1 MIPVKCSDL
10 KVDYSE
16 IYNNMGLG
24 TNTPDAVTKNTTELY
39 LKEALLRL
47 KPRFEYHIVNGS
59 LCEETL
65 TLSVNECSAEFQ
77 VGHIISRGLN
87 KSKQFAIFVASVG
100 PEYTAWTAELSQK
113 GDVFVNFVVD
123 CIGSAIVE
131 SVADYME
138 KCLQTEL
145 DLNGLK
151 RTNRF
156 SPGYCGWHVKEQHM
170 LFSLFPEK
178 NPCQI
183 ELTDSSLMIPI
194 KSVSGVIGIGTDV
207 RYLPYSCNLCNF
219 AMCYKRKKKQ

>member
-1 MIPVKCSDL
+1 MVPVKCTDL

-24 TNTPDAVTKNTTELY
+24 TNTPDAVTENTTELH

-47 KPRFEYHIVNGS
+47 KPRFEYHIVDGTMS
-59 LCEETL
+59 EEGITL
-65 TLSVNECSAEFQ
+65 TTNGKCAEFNT
-77 VGHIISRGLN
+77 GHIITHGLRN
-87 KSKQFAIFVASVG
+87 AQKFVIFVASVG
-100 PEYTAWTAELSQK
+100 PEYTAWTAELSGK

-138 KCLQTEL
+138 QCLQTEL
-145 DLNGLK
+145 DQNGLK

-156 SPGYCGWHVKEQHM
+156 SPGYCGWHVREQQL

-183 ELTDSSLMIPI
+183 ELTDSCLMLPI
-194 KSVSGVIGIGTDV
+194 KSVSGIIGIGTDV